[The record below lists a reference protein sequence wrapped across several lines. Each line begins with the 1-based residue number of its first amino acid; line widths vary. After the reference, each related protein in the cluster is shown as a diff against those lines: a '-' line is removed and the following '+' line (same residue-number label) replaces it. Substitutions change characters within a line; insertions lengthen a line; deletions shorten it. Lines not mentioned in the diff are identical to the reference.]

1 MTCCAVRHVGSREY
15 DSRLACPPKT
25 CLTKKGRERESSV
38 ELAEDRGYPDGFNMQ
53 AEWPTVVCSPPK
65 VLAAFCKAISLTQL
79 SMVMPG
85 FWAKPK
91 AEVTTATVAMALV
104 CRR

>member
-53 AEWPTVVCSPPK
+53 ALSDVIQELSEMSRRK
-65 VLAAFCKAISLTQL
+65 ESKDRMSNANASLYAL
-79 SMVMPG
+79 LP
-85 FWAKPK
+85 
-91 AEVTTATVAMALV
+91 ATFP
-104 CRR
+104 CTF